1 LKIVLGCILLL
12 IILIWL
18 NFWGFNPILKVRDK
32 HLLVSDDTIERL
44 NDLKSRRKFVDL
56 PGVGNSDELAR
67 LNIAFNG
74 LLEQIIAGIK
84 EHPQKKWVLKQFQPA
99 LKTVQGEDT
108 EAQEHFG
115 AELKKVMSILGIE
128 SSDGLIDYYRY
139 GYILT
144 YWYK

>member
-1 LKIVLGCILLL
+1 MKIVLGCILLL